1 MASRHFLFFLLPIL
15 CWTGCRDPAP
25 VEAALPLVTGPWRME
40 LDLDS
45 TTGHVPLPFTF
56 DLGHEGGAWSITIH
70 NQLERI
76 QVDSIVLE
84 GDSIR
89 IRMPFFDSEFRG
101 VIAGDSAFNGLWTN
115 HYKGLGYAIPFMAR
129 AGGQPRFLGQ
139 DSRPPAAISG
149 DWEVHFNGPD
159 GEEPAIGIF
168 RTEGQQVTGSFA
180 TETGDLRFLEGRV
193 SSDSLWLST
202 FNGFQAYLFR
212 AAIRGDSLIGEFRS
226 GHRYRQPWHGVR
238 NPDFKLADDETA
250 TQLDPAHPF
259 AFAFPGLDGRVHRHT
274 DPEFAGKV
282 LVVEVMGTWCP
293 NCLDEA
299 RMLQEFQALYGQ
311 DGLRVVGLGFERF
324 PDRERSLAALKR
336 FRDGVGI
343 SYQLLYAGAARGD
356 TVEAKLPFIEEFKS
370 YPTTF
375 LVARDGT
382 VRHIYTGI
390 YGPSTGDRYLR
401 FRERMQNAILDL
413 LREAPPKA
421 QS

>member
-1 MASRHFLFFLLPIL
+1 
-15 CWTGCRDPAP
+15 
-25 VEAALPLVTGPWRME
+25 ME

-45 TTGHVPLPFTF
+45 TDGSVPLPVIL
-56 DLGHEGGAWSITIH
+56 DLHHDRGAWSITFY
-70 NQLERI
+70 NQLEKI
-76 QVDSIVLE
+76 QVDSVVID

-89 IRMPFFDSEFRG
+89 IRMPFFDSEFKG
-101 VIAGDSAFNGLWTN
+101 VLTGDSAFHGLWFN
-115 HYKGLGYAIPFMAR
+115 HYKGPGYAIPFFAR
-129 AGGQPRFLGQ
+129 AGQQPRFLGHGGG
-139 DSRPPAAISG
+139 RPAEISG

-168 RTEGQQVTGSFA
+168 RAEGPVVKGSFA
-180 TETGDLRFLEGRV
+180 TETGDLRFLEGTV
-193 SSDSLWLST
+193 SPDSLWLST

-212 AAIRGDSLIGEFRS
+212 AAIHGDSLIGEFRS
-226 GHRYRQPWHGVR
+226 GHRYRQPWRGVR

-250 TQLDPAHPF
+250 TKLDPAHPF
-259 AFAFPGLDGRVHRHT
+259 AFAFPGLDGQMHRHT
-274 DPEFAGKV
+274 DPEFAGRV

-299 RMLQEFQALYGQ
+299 RMLQEFQKRYGQ

-324 PDRERSLAALKR
+324 PDQERSLAALKR
-336 FRDGVGI
+336 FRDGVGL
-343 SYQLLYAGAARGD
+343 SYQLLYAGTARGD
-356 TVEAKLPFIEEFKS
+356 TVEARLPFIEEFKS

-390 YGPSTGDRYLR
+390 YGPSTGDRYVR
-401 FRERMQNAILDL
+401 FRERMENAIMEL
-413 LREAPPKA
+413 LREPAPKV